1 MENFKIGD
9 EVEYEG
15 QEFLVVDFDQINEQV
30 VVEDAEGERFGIEGE
45 LLEAYGCSKKSVKK
59 EGYML
64 KAQKKADKSVEEG
77 AAGSVGIS
85 NLEKPQHKGT
95 AAGRSS
101 ITGKPIAP
109 TNKEPAGGP
118 AAFMKT
124 KINKKAVELEETKA
138 ADSIKMDSGYNTSVM
153 ASNMIKAMSSLP
165 KSDQVA
171 FFDKMMSDCKA
182 MCANAGGVKDGA
194 AAKNKAS
201 VEMKPTVAHS
211 LPQMTKEDIDLMLEG
226 HDLTEEFKAE
236 ASVLFEAAVNL
247 RVTELREEI
256 EAEYETQLEEN
267 MAELTATLEEQIDSY
282 LSYVAEEWVAENEVA
297 IESSLKNELSESF
310 IEGLHNL
317 FAEHYI
323 DVPAAKVDVVA
334 EMAARVDELEGQLN
348 EQINENIELCEAVQ
362 EFAGEEIFSEMCDGL
377 AVSQQEKF
385 RTLTEGVFF
394 NGNEEEYRA
403 KLGII
408 REKYF
413 KVTAP
418 ANTLNEEVELVEEAS
433 IDHGS
438 AAVMTPEMAHYAQ
451 AISRTQKR

>member
-9 EVEYEG
+9 KVEYEG
-15 QEFLVVDFDQINEQV
+15 QEFLVVDFDEINEQV

-64 KAQKKADKSVEEG
+64 KAQKHDDEPDDEPEAHKKVRQKIRDSISAKDK
-77 AAGSVGIS
+77 
-85 NLEKPQHKGT
+85 
-95 AAGRSS
+95 
-101 ITGKPIAP
+101 P
-109 TNKEPAGGP
+109 TVAKE
-118 AAFMKT
+118 
-124 KINKKAVELEETKA
+124 AVELEETKA

-182 MCANAGGVKDGA
+182 MCANAGGVKDGE

-385 RTLTEGVFF
+385 RTLTEGVSFD
-394 NGNEEEYRA
+394 GNEEEYRA

-433 IDHGS
+433 IDHES

>member
-9 EVEYEG
+9 KVEYEG
-15 QEFLVVDFDQINEQV
+15 QEFLVVDFDEINEQV
-30 VVEDAEGERFGIEGE
+30 VVEDAEGERFGVESE
-45 LLEAYGCSKKSVKK
+45 LLEAYGCSKGKSVKK
-59 EGYML
+59 EAYMI
-64 KAQKKADKSVEEG
+64 KAQKSDKPTEPENPAHVKVRQKIRDNISAGDKPTVAKEE
-77 AAGSVGIS
+77 
-85 NLEKPQHKGT
+85 
-95 AAGRSS
+95 
-101 ITGKPIAP
+101 
-109 TNKEPAGGP
+109 
-118 AAFMKT
+118 
-124 KINKKAVELEETKA
+124 VELEETKA

-153 ASNMIKAMSSLP
+153 ASNMIKAMGSLP

-182 MCANAGGVKDGA
+182 MCANAGGVKDGE

-211 LPQMTKEDIDLMLEG
+211 LPQMTKEDLDLMLEG
-226 HDLTEEFKAE
+226 HELTEEFKAE

-256 EAEYETQLEEN
+256 EAEYNVQLEEN

-334 EMAARVDELEGQLN
+334 EMAARVEELEGQLN

-385 RTLTEGVFF
+385 RTLTEGVSFD
-394 NGNEEEYRA
+394 GNEEEYRA

-433 IDHGS
+433 IDHES
-438 AAVMTPEMAHYAQ
+438 AVAMTPEMAHYAH

>member
-1 MENFKIGD
+1 MGNFKIGD
-9 EVEYEG
+9 KVEYED

-30 VVEDAEGERFGIEGE
+30 VVEDSEGERFGVESE
-45 LLEAYGCSKKSVKK
+45 LLEAYGCSKGKSVKK

-64 KAQKKADKSVEEG
+64 KAQKHDDNGAPKSMPKPVAKEE
-77 AAGSVGIS
+77 
-85 NLEKPQHKGT
+85 
-95 AAGRSS
+95 
-101 ITGKPIAP
+101 
-109 TNKEPAGGP
+109 
-118 AAFMKT
+118 
-124 KINKKAVELEETKA
+124 VELDETKA

-153 ASNMIKAMSSLP
+153 ASNMIKAMGSLP

-182 MCANAGGVKDGA
+182 MCANAGGVKDGG

-211 LPQMTKEDIDLMLEG
+211 LPQMTKEDLDLVLEG

-256 EAEYETQLEEN
+256 EAEYNVQLEEN

-310 IEGLHNL
+310 IEGLHSL

-334 EMAARVDELEGQLN
+334 EMAARVEELEGQLN
-348 EQINENIELCEAVQ
+348 EQINENIELCDAVQ

-385 RTLTEGVFF
+385 RTLTEGVSFD
-394 NGNEEEYRA
+394 GNEEEYRT

-433 IDHGS
+433 IDHES

>member
-9 EVEYEG
+9 KVEYEG

-30 VVEDAEGERFGIEGE
+30 VVEDAEGERFGVEEGE
-45 LLEAYGCSKKSVKK
+45 LLEAYCSKGKSVNK

-64 KAQKKADKSVEEG
+64 KAQKKDDESVEEG

-101 ITGKPIAP
+101 ITGKPIVP
-109 TNKEPAGGP
+109 TKKEPPGGP
-118 AAFMKT
+118 AAFL
-124 KINKKAVELEETKA
+124 KKNEEVELEETKA

-153 ASNMIKAMSSLP
+153 ASNMIKAMGSLP

-182 MCANAGGVKDGA
+182 MCANAGGVKDGE

-201 VEMKPTVAHS
+201 VEMKPTVSHS
-211 LPQMTKEDIDLMLEG
+211 LPQMTKEDLDLMLEG

-385 RTLTEGVFF
+385 RTLTEGVSFD
-394 NGNEEEYRA
+394 GNEEEYRA

-418 ANTLNEEVELVEEAS
+418 ANTLNEEVELVGEAS
-433 IDHGS
+433 IDHES

>member
-9 EVEYEG
+9 KVEYEG
-15 QEFLVVDFDQINEQV
+15 QEFLVVDFDEINEQV

-45 LLEAYGCSKKSVKK
+45 LLEAYGCSSKDKSVKK

-64 KAQKKADKSVEEG
+64 KAQKHDDEPEAH
-77 AAGSVGIS
+77 
-85 NLEKPQHKGT
+85 EKVRQQIRKDMVVAPKGT
-95 AAGRSS
+95 PR
-101 ITGKPIAP
+101 P
-109 TNKEPAGGP
+109 TVAKEE
-118 AAFMKT
+118 
-124 KINKKAVELEETKA
+124 VELEETKA

-182 MCANAGGVKDGA
+182 MCANAGGVKDGE

-385 RTLTEGVFF
+385 RTLTEGVSFD
-394 NGNEEEYRA
+394 GNEEEYRA

-433 IDHGS
+433 IDHES

>member
-9 EVEYEG
+9 KVEYEG
-15 QEFLVVDFDQINEQV
+15 QEFLVVDFDEINEQV
-30 VVEDAEGERFGIEGE
+30 VVEDAEGERFGVESE
-45 LLEAYGCSKKSVKK
+45 LLEAYGCSEKSVKK

-64 KAQKKADKSVEEG
+64 KAQKGDKPTEPEAHEKVRQQIRD
-77 AAGSVGIS
+77 GIS
-85 NLEKPQHKGT
+85 AKDKPT
-95 AAGRSS
+95 VA
-101 ITGKPIAP
+101 
-109 TNKEPAGGP
+109 KE
-118 AAFMKT
+118 
-124 KINKKAVELEETKA
+124 AVELEETKA

-153 ASNMIKAMSSLP
+153 ASNMIKAMGSLP

-201 VEMKPTVAHS
+201 VEMKPTVSHS
-211 LPQMTKEDIDLMLEG
+211 LPQMTKEDLDLMLEG

-385 RTLTEGVFF
+385 RTLTEGVSFD
-394 NGNEEEYRA
+394 GNEEEYRA

-433 IDHGS
+433 IDHES

>member
-9 EVEYEG
+9 KVEYEG
-15 QEFLVVDFDQINEQV
+15 QEFLVVDFDEINEQV
-30 VVEDAEGERFGIEGE
+30 VVEDAEGERFGVEGE
-45 LLEAYGCSKKSVKK
+45 LLEASCGSKRSVKK

-64 KAQKKADKSVEEG
+64 KAQKHDDEPEAHEKVREPEAHEKVRQKIRDEISSKDKMVSAPKPAVAKEE
-77 AAGSVGIS
+77 
-85 NLEKPQHKGT
+85 
-95 AAGRSS
+95 
-101 ITGKPIAP
+101 
-109 TNKEPAGGP
+109 
-118 AAFMKT
+118 
-124 KINKKAVELEETKA
+124 VELEETKA
-138 ADSIKMDSGYNTSVM
+138 ADSIKMDSGYNASVM
-153 ASNMIKAMSSLP
+153 ASNMIKAMGSLP

-171 FFDKMMSDCKA
+171 FFDKMMADCKA
-182 MCANAGGVKDGA
+182 MCADAGGVKDGEA
-194 AAKNKAS
+194 EKNKAS

-211 LPQMTKEDIDLMLEG
+211 LPQMTKEDLDLMLEG

-247 RVTELREEI
+247 RITELREEI
-256 EAEYETQLEEN
+256 EAEYETQLEEK
-267 MAELTATLEEQIDSY
+267 MTELTATLEEQIDGY

-334 EMAARVDELEGQLN
+334 EMAARVEELEGQLN

-385 RTLTEGVFF
+385 RTLTEGVSFD
-394 NGNEEEYRA
+394 GNEEEYRA

-433 IDHGS
+433 IDHES
-438 AAVMTPEMAHYAQ
+438 AVVMTPEMAHYAQ

>member
-9 EVEYEG
+9 KVEYEG
-15 QEFLVVDFDQINEQV
+15 QEFLVVDFDEINEQV
-30 VVEDAEGERFGIEGE
+30 VVEDAEGERFGVENE
-45 LLEAYGCSKKSVKK
+45 LLEAYDCGSKGGKKVKK
-59 EGYML
+59 EANDDDL
-64 KAQKKADKSVEEG
+64 RSKEAQIADLNPSKEAAAAAAKRYQKLAAENPQRKQPVAEE
-77 AAGSVGIS
+77 
-85 NLEKPQHKGT
+85 
-95 AAGRSS
+95 
-101 ITGKPIAP
+101 
-109 TNKEPAGGP
+109 
-118 AAFMKT
+118 
-124 KINKKAVELEETKA
+124 VELEETKA

-153 ASNMIKAMSSLP
+153 ASNMIKAMGSLP

-182 MCANAGGVKDGA
+182 MCANAGGVKDGN

-201 VEMKPTVAHS
+201 VEMKSTVAHS
-211 LPQMTKEDIDLMLEG
+211 LPQMTKEDLDLMLEG

-256 EAEYETQLEEN
+256 EAEYNVQLEEN

-385 RTLTEGVFF
+385 RTLTEGVSF

-433 IDHGS
+433 IDHES
-438 AAVMTPEMAHYAQ
+438 AAVMTPVMAHYAH